1 LIRKVLLGAAL
12 LTVICSAAYFHYRQA
27 SPPLE
32 IAYAGNRQVSI
43 YSTTAQVR
51 EELATANYGD
61 RLDVLGRYQTQVQ
74 VRTMKGVTGWVSE
87 RDLLSADLWQKAQDL
102 EKSAAVMP
110 VEARGHAKVLSNL
123 RVEPGRDAPRL
134 RQLNK
139 QTPVEI
145 FLRQAVEVP
154 KIAKPGEDEDSAGGA
169 SEEKKEDWWLV
180 RAHTPEQ
187 TTITGWIVGR
197 FVGLDVP
204 LPLPDYASSSGYRIV
219 AWFELNR
226 VNDPSGQSRPQFL
239 VAGAQGP
246 DGQPCDF
253 TLLRGYTWGVQRQR
267 YETAFVERGICG
279 KLPIKLVHPETAGG
293 DVQFSFLDLGEA
305 PAAERVYRMH
315 QTIIRRVKEGGAAK
329 PRKHAS

>member
-1 LIRKVLLGAAL
+1 MIRKVLLGAAL
-12 LTVICSAAYFHYRQA
+12 LSVVCVAAYLHFRHA
-27 SPPLE
+27 SPHLE
-32 IAYAGNRQVSI
+32 IAYAGNRQVPI

-51 EELATANYGD
+51 EELATASYGD

-102 EKSAAVMP
+102 EKSAGVMP
-110 VEARGHAKVLSNL
+110 VEARGHTKVLSNL
-123 RVEPGRDAPRL
+123 RVAAGRDAPRL

-154 KIAKPGEDEDSAGGA
+154 KISKPGEEEESA
-169 SEEKKEDWWLV
+169 SESGGEKKEDWWLV
-180 RAHTPEQ
+180 RAHTQEQ
-187 TTITGWIVGR
+187 TTITGWILGR

-204 LPLPDYASSSGYRIV
+204 PPLPDYASSSAFRIV

-226 VNDPSGQSRPQFL
+226 VNDPSGQPRPQFL

-246 DGQPCDF
+246 EGQPCDF
-253 TLLRGYTWGVQRQR
+253 TLLRAYTWGVQRQR

-293 DVQFSFLDLGEA
+293 DVQFSFLDLGEV
-305 PAAERVYRMH
+305 PAAERLYRMH
-315 QTIIRRVKEGGAAK
+315 QTIIRRVREGGAK
-329 PRKHAS
+329 PRKRAS

>member
-12 LTVICSAAYFHYRQA
+12 FSVICAAFYFHYRHA

-43 YSTTAQVR
+43 FSTTAQVR
-51 EELATANYGD
+51 EELATANYGE

-110 VEARGHAKVLSNL
+110 VEARGHTKVLSNL

-145 FLRQAVEVP
+145 FLRRAVEIP
-154 KIAKPGEDEDSAGGA
+154 KIVKPGEEEEAVGGA
-169 SEEKKEDWWLV
+169 SGEKKEDWWLV

-187 TTITGWIVGR
+187 ATITGWIVGR

-204 LPLPDYASSSGYRIV
+204 PPLRDYASSSGFRII

-239 VAGAQGP
+239 VAGEQGP
-246 DGQPCDF
+246 EGQPCDF
-253 TLLRGYTWGVQRQR
+253 TLLRGYTWGVKRQR
-267 YETAFVERGICG
+267 YETAFVERELCG
-279 KLPIKLVHPETAGG
+279 RLPVKLVRSETAGG
-293 DVQFSFLDLGEA
+293 DVQFSFTDLGEV
-305 PAAERVYRMH
+305 PATERVYHMH
-315 QTIIRRVKEGGAAK
+315 QTIIRRVREGGPAK
-329 PRKHAS
+329 TRKRAG

>member
-12 LTVICSAAYFHYRQA
+12 LTVICAGAYFHYRHG

-32 IAYAGNRQVSI
+32 IVYAGNRQVSI

-51 EELATANYGD
+51 EELTTANYGE
-61 RLDVLGRYQTQVQ
+61 RLDVLGRYQSQVQ
-74 VRTMKGVTGWVSE
+74 VRTMKGVTGWVNE
-87 RDLLSADLWQKAQDL
+87 RELLSADLWQKAQDL
-102 EKSAAVMP
+102 EKSAAGMP
-110 VEARGHAKVLSNL
+110 VEARGHTKVLSNL

-154 KIAKPGEDEDSAGGA
+154 KISKPGEEEESSGEASA
-169 SEEKKEDWWLV
+169 EKKEDWWLV

-197 FVGLDVP
+197 FLGLDVP
-204 LPLPDYASSSGYRIV
+204 SPLPDYASSSGFRIV

-226 VNDPSGQSRPQFL
+226 VNDPSGQPRPQFL

-246 DGQPCDF
+246 EGQPCDF

-279 KLPIKLVHPETAGG
+279 RLPIKFSRPDTAGG
-293 DVQFSFLDLGEA
+293 DVQFSFLDVGEV

-329 PRKHAS
+329 TRKRAS